1 MNINTALG
9 IEVTDEKL
17 EELSQKWQQIKEEMK
32 GINPED
38 MKPVLRA
45 MGLCYDKEVE
55 AFGDALIISTFAE
68 VCFGLDAGQFLPE
81 NRIKLF
87 NILNKSPESF
97 ARFVRK
103 SPERLW
109 YFSSNKTCR
118 LYLCSK
124 GSRDGSVIFPVAMLL
139 EHFRPLGSI
148 TLSGIHIGDAEVN
161 TLSDALKVNS
171 SLTELNLQGNGIGD
185 AGATSLSDALK
196 INSSLAELNLH
207 ANEIGASGATSL
219 SESLQINSSVTE
231 LDLSR
236 NYIGDSGAASLSN
249 ALEVN
254 SSLTELDL
262 QYNSIGDSGVASIS
276 NALNVNSSL
285 TELNLSYNRI
295 GDSGKKSLGD
305 ALEENVTITAV
316 DLWFQH

>member
-1 MNINTALG
+1 MAGVFCALAMNINTALG
-9 IEVTDEKL
+9 IPVSDYKL
-17 EELSQKWQQIKEEMK
+17 EKLSQKWQQIKEEME
-32 GINPED
+32 GINPKD

-45 MGLCYDKEVE
+45 IGLCYDKEVK
-55 AFGDALIISTFAE
+55 AFGDELIISTFAV
-68 VCFGLDAGQFLPE
+68 VCFGLDGKQFLPE

-124 GSRDGSVIFPVAMLL
+124 DSRDGSVIFPVAMLL

-185 AGATSLSDALK
+185 SC
-196 INSSLAELNLH
+196 
-207 ANEIGASGATSL
+207 ATSL
-219 SESLQINSSVTE
+219 SE
-231 LDLSR
+231 
-236 NYIGDSGAASLSN
+236 
-249 ALEVN
+249 ALKVN
-254 SSLTELDL
+254 SSLTVLDL
-262 QYNSIGDSGVASIS
+262 GCN
-276 NALNVNSSL
+276 
-285 TELNLSYNRI
+285 
-295 GDSGKKSLGD
+295 
-305 ALEENVTITAV
+305 
-316 DLWFQH
+316 